1 MEAGPLAQHVLST
14 QSMEA
19 IFEIMV
25 NIPLA
30 VFPLPGTY
38 RGLKSSGGSE
48 RIKIT
53 KWLSDN
59 IM

>member
-25 NIPLA
+25 NIPLT
-30 VFPLPGTY
+30 VFPRLVALNPVAGV
-38 RGLKSSGGSE
+38 RK
-48 RIKIT
+48 
-53 KWLSDN
+53 
-59 IM
+59 